1 MKLGTTAEKKEGCC
15 SELDEGA
22 LAPSWIT
29 VSATPVS
36 VCHLTLFEE
45 VEWRRTSATGA
56 PTAGSSTGAGVA
68 GGSAAAAAAAAADTA
83 VAATTTV
90 VVSGTASSNG
100 AACVEPW
107 PTCGCAVMEEVLG
120 WLQAAPR

>member
-15 SELDEGA
+15 SELDEGDK
-22 LAPSWIT
+22 APSRIT

-45 VEWRRTSATGA
+45 AEWRQTSVTGA

-68 GGSAAAAAAAAADTA
+68 GGSAAAAAATA

-90 VVSGTASSNG
+90 VVSGTAASSNG

-107 PTCGCAVMEEVLG
+107 PPLVAV
-120 WLQAAPR
+120 R